1 MLVEAGAG
9 EVEPGS
15 WMAPLA
21 GVVLEVAHSR
31 TLVGVVGHAVVA
43 RGACG
48 ERTDPLRPG
57 LLAAMQWLDRR
68 KEAVQR
74 RVCQQQSSVLRS
86 STKLD
91 ERSSMMHWLREIL
104 HSQQPVARKR

>member
-1 MLVEAGAG
+1 MLAEAGAG

-21 GVVLEVAHSR
+21 EVVLEVVHST

-57 LLAAMQWLDRR
+57 LLAEMQWLDRR
-68 KEAVQR
+68 MEAVR
-74 RVCQQQSSVLRS
+74 RTVCQQ
-86 STKLD
+86 
-91 ERSSMMHWLREIL
+91 
-104 HSQQPVARKR
+104 